1 MESGKFLTICLI
13 GCCVLKTPSGWSQ
26 DGSGAL
32 SNNAEASAYLSA
44 FKERALDAALASGAR
59 VKGVAYIDDQ
69 GRLHERA
76 MFSSEADVRGV
87 QVESYLDA
95 MGGEQSLEAARVS
108 DAARCQLWTEQGPN
122 SGVVAIRLTS
132 PPMRQASESTLQQ
145 QQEALLVS
153 ALERSLGAQG
163 FRVLAPIAPK
173 PDSYQ
178 NTTYGRAL
186 VGDWSD
192 GPAPDFAVSVSVR
205 MLVDDREE
213 NDFYINHPGLSSL
226 FYVISST
233 SKVISSTSK
242 PVKFAITLSFTQP
255 AARNPMGDFQAL
267 VKTGAYRAFQSGEWV
282 MEQDQEDLAGWV
294 SEVTA
299 EFTDATECLPRVF
312 SVSRDGPERFSI
324 DAGRM
329 RGVTEGAWLLVGDRE
344 LMVNNV
350 VSDMTLDT
358 LLMLKVVRADDNRA
372 QAEPLPAG
380 EGALVSQG
388 ELLGTLP

>member
-1 MESGKFLTICLI
+1 MEIGKSVASCLI
-13 GCCVLKTPSGWSQ
+13 GCCVMLTPSAWSQ
-26 DGSGAL
+26 DGTGAL
-32 SNNAEASAYLSA
+32 INDTEASAYLSA
-44 FKERALDAALASGAR
+44 FKQRALDAAFESGAR

-76 MFSSEADVRGV
+76 MFSTEADVRGV

-95 MGGEQSLEAARVS
+95 MGGEQSLDAVRVS
-108 DAARCQLWTEQGPN
+108 DAARCQLWTEQGID
-122 SGVVAIRLTS
+122 SGVVAIRLVS
-132 PPMRQASESTLQQ
+132 PPVRQASESTLQQ
-145 QQEALLVS
+145 KQEALLVS
-153 ALERSLGAQG
+153 ALQRSLGVNG
-163 FRVLAPIAPK
+163 FRVLAPVGPK

-178 NTTYGRAL
+178 DTTYTRAL
-186 VGDWSD
+186 VGDWSN
-192 GPAPDFAVSVSVR
+192 GPAPDFAVSVSVQ

-213 NDFYINHPGLSSL
+213 NDFYVNHPGLSSL
-226 FYVISST
+226 VYVIA
-233 SKVISSTSK
+233 STSK
-242 PVKFAITLSFTQP
+242 PVKFAITLSFGQP
-255 AARNPMGDFQAL
+255 AARSPMGDFRAL

-282 MEQDQEDLAGWV
+282 MEQDEDDLADWV
-294 SEVTA
+294 SDAVT

-312 SVSRDGPERFSI
+312 TVSRDGPARFSV

-329 RGVTEGAWLLVGDRE
+329 RGVTEGTWLLVGDRE

-350 VSDMTLDT
+350 VSDLTLDT
-358 LLMLKVVRADDNRA
+358 LLMLKVVRADDHRA

>member
-1 MESGKFLTICLI
+1 M
-13 GCCVLKTPSGWSQ
+13 
-26 DGSGAL
+26 
-32 SNNAEASAYLSA
+32 
-44 FKERALDAALASGAR
+44 DAAFESGAR

-95 MGGEQSLEAARVS
+95 MGGEQSLEAVQVS

-132 PPMRQASESTLQQ
+132 PPVRQASESTLQQ
-145 QQEALLVS
+145 QQEALLVA
-153 ALERSLGAQG
+153 ALQRSLGAKG
-163 FRVLAPIAPK
+163 FRVLAPVGPK

-178 NTTYGRAL
+178 NTTYARAL

-226 FYVISST
+226 VY
-233 SKVISSTSK
+233 VISSTSK
-242 PVKFAITLSFTQP
+242 PVKFAITLSFAQP
-255 AARNPMGDFQAL
+255 AARSPMGDFRAL

-282 MEQDQEDLAGWV
+282 MEQDEDDLADWV
-294 SEVTA
+294 SDVTA

-312 SVSRDGPERFSI
+312 TVSRDGPQRFSV

-329 RGVTEGAWLLVGDRE
+329 RGVTEGTWLLVGDRE

-358 LLMLKVVRADDNRA
+358 LLMLKVVRADDHRA

>member
-1 MESGKFLTICLI
+1 MESGKFIAIWLI
-13 GCCVLKTPSGWSQ
+13 GCCVLTTPAGWSQ

-32 SNNAEASAYLSA
+32 SNDAEASAYLSA
-44 FKERALDAALASGAR
+44 FKERALDAAFESGAR

-87 QVESYLDA
+87 QVKSYLDA

-108 DAARCQLWTEQGPN
+108 DAARCQLWTEQGSN
-122 SGVVAIRLTS
+122 SGVVAIRLAS
-132 PPMRQASESTLQQ
+132 PPIRQVSEATLQQ

-153 ALERSLGAQG
+153 ALERSLGAEG
-163 FRVLAPIAPK
+163 FRVLAPVGPK

-178 NTTYGRAL
+178 NTTYSRAL

-192 GPAPDFAVSVSVR
+192 GPAPDFAVSVFVR

-233 SKVISSTSK
+233 SK
-242 PVKFAITLSFTQP
+242 PVKFAITLSFSQP
-255 AARNPMGDFQAL
+255 AASSPMGDFQAL

-282 MEQDQEDLAGWV
+282 MEQNRDDLAGWV
-294 SEVTA
+294 SDVTA
-299 EFTDATECLPRVF
+299 EFTDATKCLPRVF
-312 SVSRDGPERFSI
+312 TVSRDGPDRFSI

-329 RGVTEGAWLLVGDRE
+329 RGVTEGTWLLVGDRE

-358 LLMLKVVRADDNRA
+358 LLMLRVVRADDNRA
-372 QAEPLPAG
+372 QAEPLPSG

>member
-1 MESGKFLTICLI
+1 MKGGKFLAICWI
-13 GCCVLKTPSGWSQ
+13 GCYALTTPAGWSQ
-26 DGSGAL
+26 DRSGAL
-32 SNNAEASAYLSA
+32 SNDAEASAYLSA
-44 FKERALDAALASGAR
+44 FKERALDAALESGAR

-153 ALERSLGAQG
+153 ALERSLGAKG
-163 FRVLAPIAPK
+163 FRVLAPVAPK

-178 NTTYGRAL
+178 NTTYARAL

-205 MLVDDREE
+205 LLVDDREE

-233 SKVISSTSK
+233 SK
-242 PVKFAITLSFTQP
+242 PVKFAITLSFAQP
-255 AARNPMGDFQAL
+255 AARSPMGNFQAL
-267 VKTGAYRAFQSGEWV
+267 VNTGAYRAFQSGEWV
-282 MEQDQEDLAGWV
+282 MEQDPEDLAAWV
-294 SEVTA
+294 SDVA
-299 EFTDATECLPRVF
+299 GEFTDATKCLPRVF
-312 SVSRDGPERFSI
+312 TVSRDGPQRFSV

-329 RGVTEGAWLLVGDRE
+329 RGVTEGTWLLVGDRE

>member
-1 MESGKFLTICLI
+1 MESGKLLAICLI
-13 GCCVLKTPSGWSQ
+13 VCSVLATPVGWSQ
-26 DGSGAL
+26 DGSLTL
-32 SNNAEASAYLSA
+32 SNDVDASAYLSA
-44 FKERALDAALASGAR
+44 FKQRALDAALESGAR

-95 MGGEQSLEAARVS
+95 MGGEQSLEAAQVS
-108 DAARCQLWTEQGPN
+108 EAARCQLWTEQGPN
-122 SGVVAIRLTS
+122 SGVVAIRLAS
-132 PPMRQASESTLQQ
+132 PPTGQASEGMLQQ

-153 ALERSLGAQG
+153 ALERRLGAGG
-163 FRVLAPIAPK
+163 FRVLAPVGPK

-178 NTTYGRAL
+178 NTTYARTL
-186 VGDWSD
+186 VGDWSE
-192 GPAPDFAVSVSVR
+192 GPAPDFSVSVSVR

-226 FYVISST
+226 VY
-233 SKVISSTSK
+233 VISSTSK
-242 PVKFAITLSFTQP
+242 PVKFAITLSFAQP
-255 AARNPMGDFQAL
+255 AARSPMGDFQVL
-267 VKTGAYRAFQSGEWV
+267 VKTGAYRAFQSGNWV
-282 MEQDQEDLAGWV
+282 MEQDQKDLEDWV
-294 SEVTA
+294 SDVTGK
-299 EFTDATECLPRVF
+299 FTDATKCLPRMF
-312 SVSRDGPERFSI
+312 TVSRDGPERFSV

-329 RGVTEGAWLLVGDRE
+329 RGVTEGTWLLVGDRE